1 MVIAQVLPTPRTL
14 DQRALGRALLA
25 RQLLL
30 DRQPVSAAAAIDHL
44 VGMQAQVPLAPY
56 VGLWSRVAGFRTD
69 DLAQLLLDRQAVRMS
84 LMRATLHLVGDADAL
99 AVRPVI
105 QPVLERGL
113 FGSIFGR
120 GIAGLD
126 LEALLAEGRELL
138 AERPLTRVELGRLL
152 GRGRPD
158 RDEASLAYAVT
169 YLVPLVQVPPR
180 GVWGAS
186 GAARWTTVEAWLG
199 RPAGTDPTPDSVI
212 RRYLAAFGPATVAD
226 LRSWSGLA
234 GLRDALERLRP
245 QLVTYR
251 DPRGRELFDVP
262 DGLLPDPGIAAPVR
276 FLPEFDNVLIA
287 HDDRSRVI
295 PDRHR
300 TTVVTSLGQPTFLV
314 DGLVAG
320 FWRIAREDGAA
331 RLVVSPFEPL
341 RGPDRE
347 ALEAEGRDLLAF
359 AAGDAARHVVH
370 VGEPSAA

>member
-1 MVIAQVLPTPRTL
+1 MT
-14 DQRALGRALLA
+14 
-25 RQLLL
+25 
-30 DRQPVSAAAAIDHL
+30 AAAAIDQL

-69 DLAQLLLDRQAVRMS
+69 DLARLLLDRRAVRMS
-84 LMRATLHLVGDADAL
+84 LMRATLHVVGDADAL
-99 AVRPVI
+99 AIRPVI
-105 QPVLERGL
+105 QPVLERGF
-113 FGSIFGR
+113 FGGHFAR
-120 GIAGLD
+120 AIAGLD
-126 LEALLAEGRELL
+126 LEALLGEGRALL
-138 AERPLTRVELGRLL
+138 AEQPRSRVELGRLL
-152 GRGRPD
+152 GRCRPD

-169 YLVPLVQVPPR
+169 YLIPLVQVPPR
-180 GVWGAS
+180 GVWGTS
-186 GAARWTTVEAWLG
+186 GAALWTTLEAWLG
-199 RPAGTDPTPDSVI
+199 RPHGTDPTPDAVI
-212 RRYLAAFGPATVAD
+212 RRYLEAFGPATAAD
-226 LRSWSGLA
+226 LRSWSGLT

-300 TTVVTSLGQPTFLV
+300 TIVVTSLGQPTFLV

-320 FWRIAREDGAA
+320 FWRIAREDGEA
-331 RLVVSPFEPL
+331 RLVVMPFEPL
-341 RGPDRE
+341 RPPDRD
-347 ALEAEGRDLLAF
+347 AVEAEGRDLVAF
-359 AAGDAARHVVH
+359 AAGDAARHVVS

>member
-1 MVIAQVLPTPRTL
+1 MLTASRIL
-14 DQRALGRALLA
+14 DERALGRALLA

-30 DRQPVSAAAAIDHL
+30 ERRPLTAAAAIDHL

-69 DLAQLLLDRQAVRMS
+69 DLARLLLDREAVRMS
-84 LMRATLHLVGDADAL
+84 LMRATLHLVGDEDAL
-99 AVRPVI
+99 AIRPVI

-138 AERPLTRVELGRLL
+138 AEQPRSRVELGRLL
-152 GRGRPD
+152 GRGRPG

-186 GAARWTTVEAWLG
+186 GAARWTTLEAWLG
-199 RPAGTDPTPDSVI
+199 RPARTDPSPDTVI

-234 GLRDALERLRP
+234 GLRDTLERLRP

-251 DPRGRELFDVP
+251 DARGRELFDVP
-262 DGLLPDPGIAAPVR
+262 DGVLSDPGIPIPVR

-320 FWRIAREDGAA
+320 FWRIAREDGEA
-331 RLVVSPFEPL
+331 RLVVMPFEPL
-341 RGPDRE
+341 RPEDRD
-347 ALEAEGRDLLAF
+347 AVEAEGRDLLAF
-359 AAGDAARHVVH
+359 AAGDAARQAVSI
-370 VGEPSAA
+370 GEPSAT